1 MRLAKCESQI
11 GMPEKK
17 AIRFCDSQPDSQ
29 RCVRVRS
36 LRGRCLRVCKNELA
50 ISEWVSQIANTF
62 KIACRCSRTLQ
73 KAYQNTL
80 ETLTGT

>member
-11 GMPEKK
+11 GMSEKK
-17 AIRFCDSQPDSQ
+17 AIRFCDSQ

-50 ISEWVSQIANTF
+50 ISEWVSQIAITF

-73 KAYQNTL
+73 KAYQNPL
-80 ETLTGT
+80 ETLPGT